1 MIWGVTD
8 IKRAPK
14 GILRLACERSGR
26 ISTGAR
32 ARTTRANILFGGEK
46 QRLRTTVSWQEST
59 YASADETRMFAPY
72 GKAASMTTT
81 STSLRSAVH
90 LPAIWVVLKQGLRT
104 WTPDGL
110 LAVPMTNVLIEKR
123 SVMR

>member
-14 GILRLACERSGR
+14 GILRLVCERSGR

-32 ARTTRANILFGGEK
+32 ARTTRANILFGGEE
-46 QRLRTTVSWQEST
+46 QRLRTIVSWQGSI
-59 YASADETRMFAPY
+59 YDSADETRMFAPY

-110 LAVPMTNVLIEKR
+110 LAVPMTNVLIGKR